1 MKFMISWKIA
11 PGHHKP
17 AAEGFLKS
25 GAPMPD
31 GLTMIGRWHAPG
43 SASGWALVEAKNP
56 NPLYEHIAQWANLLE
71 FQVTPVV
78 EDGEAAQALSKF
90 YGK

>member
-1 MKFMISWKIA
+1 MKFMISWKLA

-31 GLTMIGRWHAPG
+31 GLRLIGRWHAPG
-43 SASGWALVEAKNP
+43 SVCGWALVEGEDLKA
-56 NPLYEHIAQWANLLE
+56 LYEHLAQWANVLE
-71 FQVTPVV
+71 LQASPVL
-78 EDGEAAQALSKF
+78 EDGDAAQALSKV

>member
-17 AAEGFLKS
+17 AGEAFLKS
-25 GAPMPD
+25 GAPMPA
-31 GLTMIGRWHAPG
+31 GLTKLGRWHAPG
-43 SASGWALVEAKNP
+43 SSRGWALVECTDLKA
-56 NPLYEHIAQWANLLE
+56 LAEHHTQWSDLLDL
-71 FQVTPVV
+71 QVTPVL
-78 EDGEAAQALSKF
+78 EDEEAGEAMARV